1 MVIEWEYDGN
11 ILSGNLLQF
20 AIENGPFS
28 SLIYLLKMVIS
39 IAMLVYQRVRWYG
52 DGSKFETGP
61 QMASSH
67 THMEIRQVTYHHMT
81 GE

>member
-39 IAMLVYQRVRWYG
+39 IAMLVYQRVR
-52 DGSKFETGP
+52 
-61 QMASSH
+61 
-67 THMEIRQVTYHHMT
+67 
-81 GE
+81 